1 MDQPLLKSYFLMLLV
16 VSLSHNVA
24 STLHHAPRSYRKH
37 RRLNP
42 TTCTSIPDGVDAF
55 GKASAE
61 AFSLRDEETD
71 CHVADGP
78 KWQEYPHSIEPSTSE
93 LCVTLDSSTRYI
105 FSNGVPDHA
114 ILPRQGRPKHCTV
127 RYGVEMPFA
136 PTYDNSYIEE
146 NPIAG
151 PLGFAINGVPFVDA
165 AWAMDGDF
173 LLNDTAWAGHA
184 NVAHFYWHYHTSRM
198 PPSGDYPE
206 ENELVGYAMDGFPI
220 YGPSNHSLDVCN
232 GRLVNGKYRYHMVR
246 MEDIDF
252 SLPQCNANDR
262 RVHNWNPIIGCY
274 RGSTSQSRVFLDDPL
289 DTSSRDGMFCS
300 PPDLATCLRAIPGD
314 ALVVAEAN
322 IAYTNATKCHNS
334 GRTDRQ
340 WSPRAIIRANT
351 ADHVAAAVKCATLFD
366 VTVTPRSG
374 AHGFENEACSG
385 ELIVDVSGLESLVV
399 DTDTKVIEFG
409 SGHVHGQL
417 YKKLSDFGL
426 VVPGG
431 TENSVGTAGLWLGCG
446 RGPMAQIHGLSCDS
460 VLGVEYVDANGK
472 IQVANS
478 TTNTDMYWMARG
490 SGGEFPGVVTKFI
503 AQAYDIP
510 DKVWAVKITFRSDQ
524 IGALL
529 KEWTSR
535 LDELSDPTRSMFTNI
550 HSYMGNPIMA
560 MSCYG
565 CTDAQKEWMNTQ
577 FSEIADLAGG
587 GTAYTAWAGTW
598 LDRLLKE
605 DWDEYDNM
613 DDLMVKPEWPAVW
626 AVLANGAHMVPSI
639 DASDE
644 MIAVIQNAL
653 ETYGDGF
660 FLYIYSMTGSH
671 ISSVPGTET
680 AYGGRDAKYVVHYK
694 FIGNEEKAVKF
705 PLRDISIALDE
716 AGLECKGFYN
726 YADREYPCAAE
737 SGEQW
742 LEAHFSDVP
751 RMRAIKESEDPHNRF
766 MSEFK
771 AKKWK
776 HDPNKHVFV
785 GWPDVGDW
793 GGTCTCPNGGVYPV
807 GDNSDSCESLA
818 CVGGIPGECSSDNP
832 GGAGFKVVCESSG
845 QAPLP
850 SPTAGPTATPSTAES
865 ASEPTAMPSTP
876 ESTSEPTDMPSTP
889 GSTPEPT
896 AVQSTSEPTNTQTTP
911 GPTSGPTTVRGTPS
925 NPAPSASPVIPT
937 PSRAPVD
944 PPIIITFRTASPSQ
958 SNGSSNERL
967 SSLIL
972 VVYMALTA
980 MVAWVV

>member
-1 MDQPLLKSYFLMLLV
+1 MHILSKLFLVQILW
-16 VSLSHNVA
+16 HYIA
-24 STLHHAPRSYRKH
+24 STFAVHHFRQ
-37 RRLNP
+37 LNP
-42 TTCTSIPDGVDAF
+42 TSCTTVASDRADDAF
-55 GKASAE
+55 AKVSAV
-61 AFSLRDEETD
+61 AFRLQDEDLDCMVSDQGSQVAGVEPIPVET
-71 CHVADGP
+71 CVSVDG
-78 KWQEYPHSIEPSTSE
+78 
-93 LCVTLDSSTRYI
+93 STRYF
-105 FSNGVPDHA
+105 FSNEA
-114 ILPRQGRPKHCTV
+114 IVSTKDQSDADECTL
-127 RYGVEMPFA
+127 RYGVAMPYA
-136 PTYDNSYIEE
+136 PEYNSAYMEE
-146 NPIAG
+146 NPVSG
-151 PLGFAINGVPFVDA
+151 PLGFALDGVAFVDA
-165 AWAMDGDF
+165 AWAFENGI
-173 LLNDTAWAGHA
+173 DTQENENWPYHSSKLPPAG
-184 NVAHFYWHYHTSRM
+184 R
-198 PPSGDYPE
+198 YPDE
-206 ENELVGYAMDGFPI
+206 DELVGYALDGFPI
-220 YGPSNHSLDVCN
+220 YGPTDFPLDACN
-232 GRLVNGKYRYHMVR
+232 GRLVNGKFRYHMVR
-246 MEDIDF
+246 MEDVDF
-252 SLPQCNANDR
+252 SLPQCNEADP

-274 RGSTSQSRVFLDDPL
+274 RGSTSQSRVFVDDG
-289 DTSSRDGMFCS
+289 SRDGMFCS
-300 PPDLATCLRAIPGD
+300 SPDLATCLKGIPGNP
-314 ALVVAEAN
+314 VVV
-322 IAYTNATKCHNS
+322 IADDDDTYNSAKQCHNS
-334 GRTDRQ
+334 GRSDRKY
-340 WSPRAIIRANT
+340 SPRAIIKVNT
-351 ADHVAAAVKCATLFD
+351 VEQVSAAVQCATLSGI
-366 VTVTPRSG
+366 TVTPRSG

-399 DTDTKVIEFG
+399 NEDTKVVEFG
-409 SGHVHGQL
+409 SGHMHGQL
-417 YKKLSDFGL
+417 YKKLGEKGL

-446 RGPMAQIHGLSCDS
+446 RGNLAHLHGFSCDN
-460 VLGVEYVDANGK
+460 VLGIEFVDAVGN
-472 IQVANS
+472 IRVADS
-478 TTNTDMYWMARG
+478 TANTDMYWMGRG
-490 SGGEFPGVVTKFI
+490 GGGEFPGVVTKFI
-503 AQAYDIP
+503 VQGYDMP
-510 DKVWAVKITFRSDQ
+510 SSVWAAKIIFRSDQ
-524 IGALL
+524 LPALL
-529 KEWTSR
+529 KAWVARIE
-535 LDELSDPTRSMFTNI
+535 EFSDPVHSMFTNV
-550 HSYMGNPIMA
+550 HSYLGNPILSMTCY
-560 MSCYG
+560 SCS
-565 CTDAQKEWMNTQ
+565 DAQLSWMKTQ
-577 FSEIADLAGG
+577 FSEITELAGG
-587 GTAYTAWAGTW
+587 GTDYTVWAGSW
-598 LDRLLKE
+598 FDRLLKE
-605 DWDEYDNM
+605 DWDEYETL
-613 DDLMVKPEWPAVW
+613 DDLDVKPEWPPVW
-626 AVLANGAHMVPSI
+626 AVLANGAHMVPSY

-644 MIAVIQNAL
+644 MLAVIQNAL

-660 FLYIYSMTGSH
+660 FLYVYIMSGPH
-671 ISSVPGTET
+671 ISSVPPTAT
-680 AYGGRDAKYVVHYK
+680 AYGGREAKYVVHYK
-694 FIGNEEKAVKF
+694 FIGGEETEETEVKF
-705 PLRDISIALDE
+705 PLRDVSMALD
-716 AGLECKGFYN
+716 ATGLPCKGFYN

-737 SGEQW
+737 SGESW

-751 RMRAIKESEDPHNRF
+751 RMRTIKQTEDPHNRF

-771 AKKWK
+771 AKKWLD
-776 HDPNKHVFV
+776 DPNDHVFV